1 LKSRQPKG
9 RSSHLVNNSV
19 SNESVSTDT
28 YNLRQVFS
36 AANSMTAA
44 ASTCI
49 AAAATLAYASGVH
62 TDDFVGQ
69 RSKMAA
75 RRSGG

>member
-19 SNESVSTDT
+19 SNDTVSTDT

-49 AAAATLAYASGVH
+49 AAAATLTYPSGVH
-62 TDDFVGQ
+62 TDGFCGQ
-69 RSKMAA
+69 QDD
-75 RRSGG
+75 GG